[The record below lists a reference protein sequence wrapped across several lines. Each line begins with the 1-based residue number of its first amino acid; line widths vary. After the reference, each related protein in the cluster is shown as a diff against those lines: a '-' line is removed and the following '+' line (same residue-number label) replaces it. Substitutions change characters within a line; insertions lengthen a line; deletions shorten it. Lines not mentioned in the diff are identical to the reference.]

1 MAQPLVPGKQLRGE
15 QSQPHSCTSPRK
27 TLGLQLPIRLRAW
40 DGSEAGVPGA
50 PVVVIR
56 DKRAL
61 RHIIWQPG
69 ELGVARAYVQGDLD
83 IEGDLGDGLRA
94 MWNAVR
100 DARAADATAGRP
112 RIGPKQVAK
121 AVALAVRLGAIGRR
135 PPKPLRRVQPDR

>member
-1 MAQPLVPGKQLRGE
+1 MAQPLASGNNRTVNKAAALLELAEERRGL
-15 QSQPHSCTSPRK
+15 SV
-27 TLGLQLPIRLRAW
+27 PIRLRAW

-61 RHIIWQPG
+61 RHIIWKPG

-112 RIGPKQVAK
+112 KIGP
-121 AVALAVRLGAIGRR
+121 
-135 PPKPLRRVQPDR
+135 